1 MQSSQQQLEM
11 NQQEEDDQQEVDLLG
26 QLPIS
31 EEEMQILAENG
42 FDDIESFKFLN
53 LEVLEKLGIQNAEEV
68 IEVVQQ
74 MITDF

>member
-1 MQSSQQQLEM
+1 M
-11 NQQEEDDQQEVDLLG
+11 LG

-53 LEVLEKLGIQNAEEV
+53 IEVLEKLGIQNAEEV
-68 IEVVQQ
+68 VEVVLQ

>member
-1 MQSSQQQLEM
+1 M
-11 NQQEEDDQQEVDLLG
+11 NQQEDDDQQEIDLLA

-53 LEVLEKLGIQNAEEV
+53 MEVLEKLGIQNAEEV
-68 IEVVQQ
+68 LEVV
-74 MITDF
+74 

>member
-1 MQSSQQQLEM
+1 M
-11 NQQEEDDQQEVDLLG
+11 NQQEDDDQQEIDLLG

-53 LEVLEKLGIQNAEEV
+53 IEVLEKLGIQNAEEV
-68 IEVVQQ
+68 VEVV
-74 MITDF
+74 

>member
-1 MQSSQQQLEM
+1 M
-11 NQQEEDDQQEVDLLG
+11 NQQEDDDQQEIDLLG

-53 LEVLEKLGIQNAEEV
+53 IEVLEKLGIQNAEEV
-68 IEVVQQ
+68 VEVVQQ